1 MLSSSF
7 PPFLH
12 RWLPLLLLP
21 LPILWFWIPS
31 LTGSEATFIGDT
43 LYYFYPYRWILAQ
56 ALQAGYL
63 PYWDETLLM
72 GQAFCASPQA
82 NCFYPMSVLYAGGL
96 PFLTAYHLSIVLHL
110 CLGALFTFY
119 WLRQAQYSTSAATFA
134 GILWGLGGPTLAM
147 VNRLDKLESLTW
159 WPLALW
165 SVMLLQ
171 QNRRSGLW
179 MLVSALSMMILA
191 GGLEVLLMALPMLFA
206 WGLMPERT
214 FPVKQENARPHGP
227 RVSPLTVMGWVVLAG
242 MITLMLTWPQLD
254 LLRTLLSSSTRASG
268 LRVEQALELSLRP
281 AELLGLL
288 SPTLLFDPL
297 TWLHVPAPGLAPQ
310 SKYFYGIFVGW
321 LPLYLMG
328 VACWATLRRP
338 ERRPEV
344 LLSVLLIVG
353 AVLFALGRYFPL
365 TQALFEQVPAI
376 RTLRF
381 PEKSLSLAF
390 MALLPLSARG
400 LEVLERRSAPQTS
413 TLFAAFLLFLAIL
426 LLPPG
431 AWRAAAALLSV
442 MIAPDGQPTAPDAW
456 WYALWRERFMFAR
469 SACVLLVVIF
479 AFWCSA
485 RRPSWSASAAWLAPV
500 LLTLELLSIQNV
512 LNPTMPSTQLLSV
525 PKVLAGLP
533 SSLAHARLHVLPLYL
548 GESLELSEPGIS
560 AFEGYERLRQA
571 LYPNLGVLYGLR
583 YADGAQAIR
592 FRQHNDALANLR
604 RLTIAEQLELLPALG
619 LELLLSSSAEQE
631 QQLEAS
637 LKVTPLARGPGGLTL
652 WQLIAPLADAYVC
665 PSFPAPDSNQTSW
678 EQRQARETL
687 RADQDWRPEVCWPLT
702 LQKSEG
708 GRLKWGTSKDAG
720 KAGRLVLPISHV
732 PGWQAW
738 VDEQPVAVE
747 TIRGFQ
753 LAVPLREGWQ
763 TVRLEFPGGHFSQGL
778 LPLLG
783 LSFLLLLDLWRR
795 QKNILTP

>member
-7 PPFLH
+7 ARSRH
-12 RWLPLLLLP
+12 RWLPLFLLP

-31 LTGSEATFIGDT
+31 LTGAEATFIGDT

-63 PYWDETLLM
+63 PFWDETLLM

-82 NCFYPMSVLYAGGL
+82 NCFYPMSVLYAVGL
-96 PFLTAYHLSIVLHL
+96 SFLTAYHLSIVLHL
-110 CLGALFTFY
+110 CLGGLFTFN
-119 WLRQAQYSTSAATFA
+119 WLRQAQYSTSAAA
-134 GILWGLGGPTLAM
+134 LSGLLWGLGGPTLAM

-165 SVMLLQ
+165 SVILLQ

-179 MLVSALSMMILA
+179 MLVSALSLMILA
-191 GGLEVLLMALPMLFA
+191 GGLEVLLMALPMLFG
-206 WGLMPERT
+206 WSLMPDRT
-214 FPVKQENARPHGP
+214 FPVQSENAGAHSMS
-227 RVSPLTVMGWVVLAG
+227 VSPLTVVGWVVLAG

-254 LLRTLLSSSTRASG
+254 LLSTLLASSTRASG
-268 LRVEQALELSLRP
+268 LGVEQALELSLRP

-288 SPTLLFDPL
+288 SPTLLFDPV

-310 SKYFYGIFVGW
+310 PKYFYGIFVGW
-321 LPLYLMG
+321 LPLYLMV
-328 VACWATLRRP
+328 VACWAALFRP
-338 ERRPEV
+338 ERRLEV
-344 LLSVLLIVG
+344 LLSALLIVG
-353 AVLFALGRYFPL
+353 AVLFGLGRYFPL

-390 MALLPLSARG
+390 MAILPLCARG
-400 LEVLERRSAPQTS
+400 LEVLERVSTPRTS
-413 TLFAAFLLFLAIL
+413 TLLAAFLLFLAIL
-426 LLPPG
+426 LLPQG
-431 AWRAAAALLSV
+431 AWRVVAALFSL

-469 SACVLLVVIF
+469 SAGVLLVVIF
-479 AFWCSA
+479 AFWYTA
-485 RRPSWSASAAWLAPV
+485 RRPSWSPLAAWLAPV

-512 LNPTMPSTQLLSV
+512 LNPTMPSAQLLSV

-533 SSLAHARLHVLPLYL
+533 PSLAHARLHVLPLYL
-548 GESLELSEPGIS
+548 GESLELSGTDVS
-560 AFEGYERLRQA
+560 AWEGYEQLRQA

-592 FRQHNDALANLR
+592 FSQHNAALANLR
-604 RLTIAEQLELLPALG
+604 RLNIAEQLELMPALG
-619 LELLLSSSAEQE
+619 LKLLLSSSAEQE
-631 QQLEAS
+631 RQLEAS
-637 LKVTPLARGPGGLTL
+637 LKVTRLERGPGGLTL
-652 WQLIAPLADAYVC
+652 WQLVEPLAEAYVC
-665 PSFPAPDSNQTSW
+665 PSSQEHDVNRTSR
-678 EQRQARETL
+678 EQAQPRETV
-687 RADQDWRPEVCWPLT
+687 RTAQDWRPEVCWPLT
-702 LQKSEG
+702 LQQWEG
-708 GRLKWGTSKDAG
+708 GRLRWGTSKEPG

-753 LAVPLREGWQ
+753 LAVPLKEGWQ

-783 LSFLLLLDLWRR
+783 VSCLLLLERGRR
-795 QKNILTP
+795 QKKS